1 MVSWGDGWRR
11 MLVKGPS
18 LGVVIGDRGFGG
30 VSSQWYDNGCS
41 YISGSNSQ

>member
-30 VSSQWYDNGCS
+30 LLRNGMT
-41 YISGSNSQ
+41 IVAHI